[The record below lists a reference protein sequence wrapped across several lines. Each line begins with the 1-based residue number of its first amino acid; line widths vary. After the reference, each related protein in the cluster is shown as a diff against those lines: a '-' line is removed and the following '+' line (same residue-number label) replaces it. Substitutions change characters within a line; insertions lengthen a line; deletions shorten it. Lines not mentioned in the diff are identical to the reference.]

1 MLVVDG
7 TAATSAKTPEAKSA
21 AAAAASKAV
30 LLTATNPVEAS
41 GTVSAAALPLTG
53 TPFHEIAAES
63 SIAAAPTY
71 VSAARK
77 DIAALDKEC
86 EDLVHQ
92 ALFHLMS
99 I

>member
-1 MLVVDG
+1 M
-7 TAATSAKTPEAKSA
+7 SA

-30 LLTATNPVEAS
+30 LLTAANPVEAS
-41 GTVSAAALPLTG
+41 GTVSAAVLPLTC
-53 TPFHEIAAES
+53 TPFHELAAES
-63 SIAAAPTY
+63 SIMIAAMIAAAPTY

-77 DIAALDKEC
+77 DIAALDKES